1 MIYEFTDG
9 TNTVTLGMTV
19 AQYEAKKIGPDTIL
33 HDGKELKRIYGMS
46 ATAKAP
52 VVKRQLVSESM
63 GVHPDEIPQRM
74 EECRKSGVP
83 TEFTPDGQ
91 VLFNGL
97 GHRRKYMKLYGYAD
111 KRAYV

>member
-9 TNTVTLGMTV
+9 TNTVTLVMTV
-19 AQYEAKKIGPDTIL
+19 AQYEAKKTGPDSIL
-33 HDGKELKRIYGMS
+33 HDGKELKRVYDFR

-52 VVKRQLVSESM
+52 VVRRQLVSESL
-63 GVHPDEIPQRM
+63 GVHPTQIPQRM

-83 TEFTPDGQ
+83 TEFTPDGR

-97 GHRRKYMKLYGYAD
+97 DHRRKYMKLYGNVD
-111 KRAYV
+111 RRAWV